1 MSKDGSVA
9 PRERINIQ
17 YKSEKGG
24 PTESVELPFKVLV
37 AGDFTLHEDERLI
50 EERKPI
56 NVDKDNFNEVLRNQ
70 NVKLDVSVADRLTG
84 VEDAE
89 RNISLEFRSM
99 KDFEPDQIARQVPEL
114 NELLKLRE
122 ALVALKGPLGNVPAF
137 RKRIEQALQDDEL
150 KQQIL
155 QERSEEHTSELQ
167 SRENLVCRLLLEK
180 K

>member
-1 MSKDGSVA
+1 
-9 PRERINIQ
+9 REDDRM
-17 YKSEKGG
+17 
-24 PTESVELPFKVLV
+24 V
-37 AGDFTLHEDERLI
+37 

-56 NVDKDNFNEVLRNQ
+56 NVDKSNFNEVLRNQ
-70 NVKLDVSVADRLTG
+70 NVRLDMTVADWLSD
-84 VEDAE
+84 EADAE
-89 RNISLEFRSM
+89 RSLSLSFTTM
-99 KDFEPDQIARQVPEL
+99 KDFEPEQIARQVPEL

>member
-24 PTESVELPFKVLV
+24 PAESVELPYKVLV
-37 AGDFTLHEDERLI
+37 AGDFTLREDDRMV

-56 NVDKDNFNEVLRNQ
+56 NVDKSNFNEVLRNQ
-70 NVKLDVSVADRLTG
+70 NVRLDMTVADRLSD
-84 VEDAE
+84 EADAE
-89 RNISLEFRSM
+89 RSLSLSFTSM
-99 KDFEPDQIARQVPEL
+99 KDFEPEQIARQVPEL

-155 QERSEEHTSELQ
+155 QELD
-167 SRENLVCRLLLEK
+167 LAEK
-180 K
+180 